1 MKINKIKI
9 YSINDYLIARNDKFN
24 RLKMLNKKKI
34 SYLNHYIWWF
44 SHNREIY
51 TYEPSKNKFIYFWQ
65 KNLKSEKKNFYIGGW
80 HSNDKNI
87 NLYDVLFALK
97 WLLKKNKRCKKNYN
111 WIAVVRR
118 TNKSILKLTKY
129 LGYVEIK
136 DKKDLF
142 YNLIKKSLS
151 KNYKDYYFLKHILE
165 K

>member
-1 MKINKIKI
+1 M
-9 YSINDYLIARNDKFN
+9 
-24 RLKMLNKKKI
+24 
-34 SYLNHYIWWF
+34 
-44 SHNREIY
+44 
-51 TYEPSKNKFIYFWQ
+51 
-65 KNLKSEKKNFYIGGW
+65 KSEKSCFYIGGW